1 MLTGG
6 VSMSSSNLPLATLR
20 RSINK
25 RIKVWLKDGTI
36 LDGVVMSTD
45 EVMNI
50 MLVDTKEVNEKGEVV
65 RKWGT
70 VLLRGSTI
78 LMIQVF
84 D

>member
-1 MLTGG
+1 
-6 VSMSSSNLPLATLR
+6 MSSSNLPLATLR
-20 RSINK
+20 RSVNK

-50 MLVDTKEVNEKGEVV
+50 MLVDTKEVNEKGEIV

>member
-1 MLTGG
+1 
-6 VSMSSSNLPLATLR
+6 MSSTNLPLAALR
-20 RSINK
+20 KSINK

-36 LDGVVMSTD
+36 IEGTVISTD

-50 MLVDTKEVNEKGEVV
+50 MMVDAKELNDGGEVI

-70 VLLRGSTI
+70 ILLRGSTI

-84 D
+84 E

>member
-1 MLTGG
+1 
-6 VSMSSSNLPLATLR
+6 MSSSNLPLATLR

>member
-1 MLTGG
+1 
-6 VSMSSSNLPLATLR
+6 MSSTNLPLNTLR

-25 RIKVWLKDGTI
+25 RIKIWLKDGTI
-36 LDGVVMSTD
+36 LEGTVISTD

-50 MLVDTKEVNEKGEVV
+50 MLVDTKEVNDEGDVI

-84 D
+84 E

>member
-1 MLTGG
+1 MT
-6 VSMSSSNLPLATLR
+6 SANLPLATLR
-20 RSINK
+20 KSINK

-36 LDGVVMSTD
+36 IEGTVISTD

-50 MLVDTKEVNEKGEVV
+50 MLVDARELNEEGETV

-70 VLLRGSTI
+70 ILLRGSTV

-84 D
+84 E

>member
-1 MLTGG
+1 
-6 VSMSSSNLPLATLR
+6 MSSTNLPLATLR
-20 RSINK
+20 KSINK

-36 LDGVVMSTD
+36 IEGTVISTD

-50 MLVDTKEVNEKGEVV
+50 MLVDAKELSDAGEVI

-70 VLLRGSTI
+70 ILLRGSTV

-84 D
+84 E

>member
-1 MLTGG
+1 
-6 VSMSSSNLPLATLR
+6 
-20 RSINK
+20 
-25 RIKVWLKDGTI
+25 VWLKDGTI

-50 MLVDTKEVNEKGEVV
+50 MLVDTKEVNEKGEIV

>member
-1 MLTGG
+1 MP
-6 VSMSSSNLPLATLR
+6 SSNLPLATLR
-20 RSINK
+20 KSINK

-36 LDGVVMSTD
+36 IEGTVISTD

-50 MLVDTKEVNEKGEVV
+50 MLVDAKELNEKGEII

-70 VLLRGSTI
+70 ILLRGSTV

-84 D
+84 E